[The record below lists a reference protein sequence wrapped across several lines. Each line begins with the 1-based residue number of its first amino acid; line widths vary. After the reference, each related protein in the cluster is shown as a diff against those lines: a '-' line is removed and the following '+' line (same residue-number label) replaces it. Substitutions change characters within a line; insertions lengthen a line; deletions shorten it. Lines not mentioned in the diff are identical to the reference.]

1 MIKLITIITKFIIV
15 TLIALLFSSC
25 KYSNDSDIFG
35 KSITGSGNVTT
46 ENRKI
51 QGDFKS
57 VEVSNA
63 IELIIEQSDKIEIT
77 VEADDNLQKSITTE
91 VENGMLIIT
100 SDYSSFINIKSKK
113 VTVKMPII
121 DGLQASSASSIQ
133 SINTLKGGNIQVKG
147 SSASTINLSLEFDTI
162 YCKSSSGSSVN
173 IDGKAL
179 KFETKSSSGS
189 KINAKYLLVNDVI
202 AQASSGSSIR
212 IHPIVS
218 LNAKASSGSSISY
231 NAIPKTI
238 EKNASS
244 GGSIEEE

>member
-1 MIKLITIITKFIIV
+1 MIKLITIITKFIVV

-46 ENRKI
+46 ENRKV

-63 IELIIEQSDKIEIT
+63 IELTIEQSDKTQIT
-77 VEADDNLQKSITTE
+77 VEADDNLQKSITTK
-91 VENGMLIIT
+91 VEDGVLIIA
-100 SDYSSFINIKSKK
+100 SDYSSFINIKSRK

-133 SINTLKGGNIQVKG
+133 SINTLKGNKIQVEG
-147 SSASTINLSLEFDTI
+147 SSASSINLNLEFDTI
-162 YCKSSSGSSVN
+162 TCKSSSGSKAN
-173 IDGKAL
+173 IEGKAL
-179 KFETKSSSGS
+179 KLETKSSSGS
-189 KINAKYLLVNDVI
+189 EINAKELFANEITAD
-202 AQASSGSSIR
+202 ASSGSSIHV
-212 IHPIVS
+212 HPIVS

-231 NAIPKTI
+231 NVIPKTI
-238 EKNASS
+238 QQKTSS
-244 GGSIEEE
+244 GGSIKQE